1 MCELLHPDT
10 SSAGAA
16 ELVALQRE
24 SYAVEAALIGSDA
37 IPPLHDTPATLVAAG
52 LTWYGIRNGGDDG
65 GGALLG
71 AVAVAEEADAVDL
84 DRLVVSPRAFR
95 RGVGTALVRH
105 VLALAGDRRVDVST
119 GRDNAPAR
127 ALYARLGFVRTGEQE
142 VLPGLWVTRYA
153 RGAGAGPGAGPS
165 AGGRASGPRPPA
177 GPG

>member
-1 MCELLHPDT
+1 MCELLHPDA
-10 SSAGAA
+10 SAAGAA

-24 SYAVEAALIGSDA
+24 SYSVEAALIGSDA
-37 IPPLHDTPATLVAAG
+37 IPPLHDTPTTLVAAG
-52 LTWYGIRNGGDDG
+52 LTWYGIRDGSRDGGDH

-71 AVAVAEEADAVDL
+71 AVAVAEEPDAVDL

-127 ALYARLGFVRTGEQE
+127 ALYVRLGFVRTGEQE
-142 VLPGLWVTRYA
+142 VLPGLWTTRYA
-153 RGAGAGPGAGPS
+153 RAAGAGPTAGE
-165 AGGRASGPRPPA
+165 RASGPRPPA
-177 GPG
+177 GPW

>member
-1 MCELLHPDT
+1 MCELLHPDR
-10 SSAGAA
+10 SARCAA

-37 IPPLHDTPATLVAAG
+37 IPPLHDTAATLVAAG
-52 LTWYGIRNGGDDG
+52 LTWYGIRDGGGDGIGD

-71 AVAVAEEADAVDL
+71 AVAVAEEPDAVDL

-127 ALYARLGFVRTGEQE
+127 ALYVRLGFARTGEQE

-153 RGAGAGPGAGPS
+153 RTGV
-165 AGGRASGPRPPA
+165 
-177 GPG
+177 